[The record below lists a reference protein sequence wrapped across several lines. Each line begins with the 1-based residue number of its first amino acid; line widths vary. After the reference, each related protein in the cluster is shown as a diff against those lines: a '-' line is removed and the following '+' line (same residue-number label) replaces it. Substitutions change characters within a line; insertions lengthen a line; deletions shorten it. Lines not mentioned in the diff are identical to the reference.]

1 MAGRIAY
8 YGNIIKDGLVLN
20 LDAAKVDSY
29 PGSGTVWRDIAGG
42 VITGSLINGPTFDST
57 NGGSIVFDGSND
69 YVDCGSNN
77 IYTLGNNFSLEC
89 WVYPTVLGSGNG
101 DELFSL
107 ATGGGIPY
115 ISYGLEWM
123 NTNRFRMSI
132 GNTSNTFLNYNSTD
146 TYSLNNWYHIL
157 GTYNG
162 SVITLYINNIL
173 QNTTNVSTTV
183 LYSLNRLT
191 IGTWYFDISPTN
203 AFTGRISSVRLYN
216 RALSAQEVT
225 QNYNAMKGRYGL

>member
-1 MAGRIAY
+1 MSTLSG
-8 YGNIIKDGLVLN
+8 GPNIITDGLVLY
-20 LDAAKVDSY
+20 LDAANRQSY
-29 PGSGTVWRDIAGG
+29 VSGSTTWNDISRGG
-42 VITGSLINGPTFDST
+42 NNGVLTNGPTFDST

-69 YVDCGSNN
+69 YVDCGNSN
-77 IYTLGNNFSLEC
+77 IYNLGNNFSLEC
-89 WVYPTVLGSGNG
+89 WVYPTVTGSGNG

-107 ATGGGIPY
+107 ATGGGTPF

-123 NTNRFRMSI
+123 NTNRFRISI

-162 SVITLYINNIL
+162 SVITLYVNNIL

-216 RALSAQEVT
+216 RAFSAQEIQ
-225 QNYNAMKGRYGL
+225 QNYNTTKTRYGL